1 MLKNAIETRELITLD
16 GLGIVLRGTYH
27 KTPQVDLNKR
37 KCIGVLFLNSLSPT
51 RAATGDSAVYWADSF
66 AEYGYPS
73 FRIDLP
79 GFGDSDGDTPTD
91 LVNFINTGGY
101 TSVVALKIKELV
113 ERFNLLGVVMV
124 GHCSG
129 AVSALY
135 AAAAAS
141 KECKGL
147 VLADPYFYV
156 PQAVKSK
163 ILQKLDRW
171 ASRSSLG
178 RLFSDTYDRLKD
190 IRLFLRK
197 RVLPEN
203 ANLPLLKCWREL
215 ASAGLPILILRAP
228 SQKTPSTK
236 ARVGEFDYFSYLKK
250 IAGYRGQVVVQLI
263 QGTDHS
269 FANRQ
274 GRATVRQYAEDWLS
288 TYFPLESLKRPITA
302 TLHPWTGDSNDY
314 VRTRNGLD
322 A

>member
-129 AVSALY
+129 AVSALC
-135 AAAAAS
+135 A
-141 KECKGL
+141 
-147 VLADPYFYV
+147 
-156 PQAVKSK
+156 
-163 ILQKLDRW
+163 
-171 ASRSSLG
+171 
-178 RLFSDTYDRLKD
+178 
-190 IRLFLRK
+190 
-197 RVLPEN
+197 
-203 ANLPLLKCWREL
+203 
-215 ASAGLPILILRAP
+215 
-228 SQKTPSTK
+228 
-236 ARVGEFDYFSYLKK
+236 
-250 IAGYRGQVVVQLI
+250 
-263 QGTDHS
+263 
-269 FANRQ
+269 
-274 GRATVRQYAEDWLS
+274 
-288 TYFPLESLKRPITA
+288 
-302 TLHPWTGDSNDY
+302 
-314 VRTRNGLD
+314 
-322 A
+322 